1 MVSFRMLL
9 SHHRREA
16 KGVRERNRETVVS
29 VVVVVVVFS
38 PKCCQN
44 VCWKREKIKRAVH
57 RKCVSRLENI

>member
-1 MVSFRMLL
+1 MLNGL
-9 SHHRREA
+9 VFVVESPPAGGQRCPRA
-16 KGVRERNRETVVS
+16 VVS

-44 VCWKREKIKRAVH
+44 VCWKREKIKQRVVH